1 MDEVAKA
8 FRRGTF
14 SGGALSV
21 AIGVMLLVWPDKT
34 LLVVAALIGIFL
46 VLLGLS
52 RLFEAFSAK
61 ALPGAVRALR
71 GGAGVLLMILGIAVL
86 RHLENSLSVLTVLLG
101 IAWMIGGLAEIA
113 FGFTG
118 GSRTGSLL
126 LGVLDVIAG
135 LVLFLWP
142 QTSLTIV
149 VWVVGLWLI
158 VIGIIQLVLGLMTS
172 RLQPDSTPGRVRSR
186 R

>member
-1 MDEVAKA
+1 MDDVAKA
-8 FRRGTF
+8 FRRGAF
-14 SGGALSV
+14 SGGVISV

-34 LLVVAALIGIFL
+34 LLVVAAMIGIFL

-61 ALPGAVRALR
+61 TLPGALRALR
-71 GGAGVLLMILGIAVL
+71 GLAGLLLVILGIAVL
-86 RHLENSLSVLTVLLG
+86 RHLENSLTVLTVLLG

-113 FGFTG
+113 FGFTGGGRG

-142 QTSLTIV
+142 QTSLTVV

-158 VIGIIQLVLGLMTS
+158 AIGVIQLVLALMKP
-172 RLQPDSTPGRVRSR
+172 RPLPD
-186 R
+186 